1 MELRVSQIESD
12 RFGIR
17 IGRADSLT
25 DPNEL
30 AELREFITQHKLQCV
45 IARCSSKAVS
55 LIHALEA
62 EGFQLME
69 GRIRYIFSD
78 LTTAPDFTTKL
89 PDNAVVRMFSA
100 NDNLEPIVRSSYA
113 GYKGHYHH
121 NPLFKTTDCDDT
133 YVDWAL
139 RSAAETSPNNYCAV
153 IEKSGKLL
161 GFATGAVAA
170 EIMLDR
176 FAGAFELA
184 LVVSAPI
191 MATVLLTQFILG
203 LLTKFVPQLNVFIVS
218 MPLSLLVGLYVV
230 TYSLPELSAQIQN
243 AFDHSESLLGALMQ
257 GSVK

>member
-1 MELRVSQIESD
+1 MELRFSQIESD

-30 AELREFITQHKLQCV
+30 AELREFITRHKLQCV

-69 GRIRYIFSD
+69 GRIRYIYSD
-78 LTTAPDFTTKL
+78 LITASDFTTKL

-121 NPLFKTTDCDDT
+121 NPLFKNTDCDDT

-139 RSAAETSPNNYCAV
+139 RSAADTSANNYCSV
-153 IEKSGKLL
+153 IEKSGALL

-170 EIMLDR
+170 DQ
-176 FAGAFELA
+176 
-184 LVVSAPI
+184 
-191 MATVLLTQFILG
+191 TFIGG
-203 LLTKFVPQLNVFIVS
+203 LLGVDPQQRKQGYAAALHHHRLQWCKDKGINSVIVPTSLNNWTYQNLLAKIGYTILDSDFTFHWVS
-218 MPLSLLVGLYVV
+218 
-230 TYSLPELSAQIQN
+230 E
-243 AFDHSESLLGALMQ
+243 
-257 GSVK
+257 K